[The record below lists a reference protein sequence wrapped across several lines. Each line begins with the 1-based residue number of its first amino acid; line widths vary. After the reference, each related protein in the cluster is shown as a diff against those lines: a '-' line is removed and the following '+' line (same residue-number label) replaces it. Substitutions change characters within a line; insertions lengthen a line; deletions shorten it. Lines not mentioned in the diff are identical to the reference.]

1 MTKEIIENDPYKS
14 AGVDIDAGNDLVDKI
29 KKDVASSHNKNVLGN
44 IGGFAGM
51 YELSKNYNEPVLVAC
66 TDGVGTKVALA
77 QEFNQVDG
85 IGQDLVAMCVNDLIV
100 CGAKPL
106 FFLDY
111 FASSKLEVNEASRII
126 KSIADACKNSD
137 CALLGGETAEMPGH
151 YVGKNFDLAGFSVGS
166 VEKADI
172 ITGDSIE
179 EGNVLIGIESSG
191 PHSNGF
197 SLIRKIIKES
207 SMKENDR
214 NKITE
219 LALKPT
225 HLYPNLIMHLIN
237 QFKIN
242 GMAHI
247 TGGGLTENI
256 PRTLPKHLAVE
267 IYLDSWQL
275 PEIFRWLQ
283 DNGNITQDDMLRI
296 FNCGI
301 GMVLVVNEDISE
313 NVKSEIKNNAFEC
326 FDIGKVIKKLI
337 INIPGKTK
345 SSVTNKKVK
354 AGIIATANAEI
365 RKTEC
370 VEFLKP
376 LFSRALSKTGP
387 ERTPSEPDTRVTIPK
402 R

>member
-1 MTKEIIENDPYKS
+1 MTSKTKPTDPYAK
-14 AGVDIDAGNDLVDKI
+14 AGVNIEKGNELVNSI
-29 KKDVASSHNKNVLGN
+29 KTSVNKTHDRRVLGG
-44 IGGFAGM
+44 IGGFAG
-51 YELSKNYNEPVLVAC
+51 LFQLGSKYKNPVLVGC
-66 TDGVGTKVALA
+66 TDGVGTKVALSQA
-77 QEFNQVDG
+77 HNKTHLT
-85 IGQDLVAMCVNDLIV
+85 GQDLVAMCVNDMV
-100 CGAKPL
+100 TCGAEPL

-111 FASSKLEVNEASRII
+111 FAASKLEP
-126 KSIADACKNSD
+126 KSTAKIVKGIAKACKKSN

-151 YVGKNFDLAGFSVGS
+151 YVGKNFDLAGFSVGC
-166 VEKADI
+166 VEKANI
-172 ITGDSIE
+172 ISGDTIE

-207 SMKENDR
+207 SMKENDL

-225 HLYPNLIMHLIN
+225 HLYPNLIMQLIN

-256 PRTLPKHLAVE
+256 PRSLPKHLAVE

-301 GMVLVVNEDISE
+301 GMGLVVNEDISE
-313 NVKSEIKNNAFEC
+313 NVKLEIKNNAFEC
-326 FDIGKVIKKLI
+326 FDIGKVIKKD
-337 INIPGKTK
+337 
-345 SSVTNKKVK
+345 SESV
-354 AGIIATANAEI
+354 IY
-365 RKTEC
+365 
-370 VEFLKP
+370 
-376 LFSRALSKTGP
+376 S
-387 ERTPSEPDTRVTIPK
+387 
-402 R
+402 

>member
-14 AGVDIDAGNDLVDKI
+14 AGVDIDAGNSLVDKI
-29 KKDVASSHNKNVLGN
+29 KKSVAVSHNKNVLGN

-77 QEFNQVDG
+77 QEFNQIDS

-111 FASSKLEVNEASRII
+111 FASSKLEVNEASKII
-126 KSIADACKNSD
+126 KSISDACKNSN

-151 YVGKNFDLAGFSVGS
+151 YVGKNFDLAGFSVGC
-166 VEKADI
+166 VEKNNI
-172 ITGDSIE
+172 ITGDNIE
-179 EGNVLIGIESSG
+179 EGNILIGIESSG

-207 SMKENDR
+207 SMNVNDL
-214 NKITE
+214 NKITD

-225 HLYPNLIMHLIN
+225 HLYPNLIMQLIN
-237 QFKIN
+237 QFKIH

-247 TGGGLTENI
+247 TGEGLTENI
-256 PRTLPKHLAVE
+256 PRSLPKHLAVE
-267 IYLDSWQL
+267 IYLDSWEF
-275 PEIFRWLQ
+275 PEIFKWLQ
-283 DNGNITQDDMLRI
+283 DNGSISQNDMLRI

-301 GMVLVVNEDISE
+301 GMVLIVDEDISE

-326 FDIGKVIKKLI
+326 FNIGKVIK
-337 INIPGKTK
+337 TD
-345 SSVTNKKVK
+345 SQSV
-354 AGIIATANAEI
+354 IY
-365 RKTEC
+365 
-370 VEFLKP
+370 
-376 LFSRALSKTGP
+376 S
-387 ERTPSEPDTRVTIPK
+387 
-402 R
+402 